1 MNLKAM
7 MDSVLKLSSSI
18 SKNNGIAF
26 FKNGLVSKVVSKKIN
41 DTYHIYG
48 RVLENKDEYST
59 HLKFDSNNKIIDTKC
74 SCNQFEE
81 NSKEM
86 KNYFC
91 SHLVATMYR
100 FYYAILNNK
109 ENIKNDKS
117 EINKRILK
125 LDIKIKQVK
134 VNRNEEYHLEFRS
147 GEENTIAVEALGKFL
162 FDENN
167 KFNENDT
174 LIIDFFKAKF
184 KENKSRIVDS
194 RSFVLYKNE
203 IRSFFK
209 LVDNNKS
216 IVLTYDY
223 MNYNSTIYKEDMPL
237 IFTLKKKGEALIVNP
252 QKKSTIPIDDKKSV
266 WIYDKKIY
274 LPTEKQLKYY
284 KAIYDKLAQK
294 GSLIYK
300 NTESNLKKL
309 LFILGEISKDIIID
323 ETLKY
328 EINKVNTPRFYIE
341 KENENIYCSIDINY
355 ENSLDGLKDSRAKEK
370 IEMEL
375 ERYKF
380 IKHKDKFIF
389 IGNDEDKY
397 ILLSE
402 GINHLNKIG
411 IVTLSNE
418 FDEIKL
424 IKSNNIRSEI
434 EEKDDYY
441 KFDYKIDGVDYNE
454 IAEIMERIKNGSSFY
469 KTKENNFL
477 DLKDMEVVEFF
488 KTIEEL
494 NLFNNVYK
502 EEIYVDKFNL
512 LHLENKIKNK
522 RIPFITGEEKINELI
537 NNLSNKEKNYE
548 VPKELKANL
557 REYQVKGYNWLRTI
571 ENLGFGGI
579 LADDM
584 GLGKT
589 IQTITLLLSNKN
601 KKSLII
607 TPTSVVYNWKSEFEK
622 FADTLNVGVI
632 HGSVSERNKV
642 KDDYKEYDVLLT
654 TYGTL
659 RSDYKWYE
667 DKKFDFCIIDEAQ
680 NIKNKKS
687 KVSDLVKS
695 IKANC
700 KLALTGTPIENNLLE
715 LWSIFDFI
723 MPGYL
728 YNEERFKGK
737 FLSGDDESLKELKEL
752 ISPFILRRLKEDVL
766 DELPDKIEK
775 EYLIPM
781 TFSQK
786 QIYNSYM
793 KEVKKKIKEN
803 KKIKDN
809 KIVILSYLTKL
820 RQLCLDPS
828 LLIDDFKEESAK
840 IKAVKEI
847 IKETIDSNK
856 KIIIF
861 SQFTSVLKKIG
872 YKLEEDD
879 INYLYLDGSIKAKER
894 INLVDEFNNRDK
906 NIFLISLKAGGVGLN
921 LTSASVVVHFDPWW
935 NPAVQ
940 DQATD
945 RAHRIGQKNI
955 VEVIKLISKDT
966 IEEKIIKLQ
975 EEKKELI
982 SKIIDGD
989 TLSGE
994 TLNTITE
1001 EELLKL
1007 FS

>member
-323 ETLKY
+323 ETVKY

-872 YKLEEDD
+872 YKLEEDN
-879 INYLYLDGSIKAKER
+879 ISYLYLDGSIKAKER
-894 INLVDEFNNRDK
+894 ISLVDEFNNRDK

>member
-26 FKNGLVSKVVSKKIN
+26 FKKGLVSKVVSKKIN

-323 ETLKY
+323 ETVKY

-872 YKLEEDD
+872 NKLEEDD

>member
-323 ETLKY
+323 ETVKY

-723 MPGYL
+723 MPRYL

-872 YKLEEDD
+872 NKLEEDD